1 MKLLQATGKC
11 ETVQVEIEDLKLL
24 DYINFDWTE
33 VLKVTRRNNSFYF
46 IPQLLIFLGR

>member
-24 DYINFDWTE
+24 DYINFDWTGE
-33 VLKVTRRNNSFYF
+33 LKVTRRNNSFYF